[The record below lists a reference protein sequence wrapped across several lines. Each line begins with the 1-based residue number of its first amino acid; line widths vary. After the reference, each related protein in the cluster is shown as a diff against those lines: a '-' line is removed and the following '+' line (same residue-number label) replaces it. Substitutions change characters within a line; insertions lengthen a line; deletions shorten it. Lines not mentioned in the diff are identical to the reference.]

1 MVDHLRSQIK
11 ASYQMDKSMDESQV
25 KQSNSDFPQELII
38 KSYQSQKKKLD
49 FSSPQKTQVINIK
62 DK

>member
-25 KQSNSDFPQELII
+25 KQSKADFPQELII
-38 KSYQSQKKKLD
+38 KSYQSQKKKLE
-49 FSSPQKTQVINIK
+49 FNSP
-62 DK
+62 